1 MTAHEIFETIREAF
15 GSSTLGVNRF
25 ERALRSIRWNGQYEA
40 DGEYYFN
47 ADGVT
52 FVTTSLNP
60 FEIVDEWRRPTFMF
74 EDGSV
79 AYI

>member
-1 MTAHEIFETIREAF
+1 MTAYEIFEAIREAF
-15 GSSTLGVNRF
+15 GSSTHTVNRF
-25 ERALRSIRWNGQYEA
+25 ESAIRSIGWNGQYEE
-40 DGEYYFN
+40 DGEFYFN

-74 EDGSV
+74 DDGSV
-79 AYI
+79 LYI

>member
-1 MTAHEIFETIREAF
+1 MTAYEIFNTIREAF
-15 GSSTLGVNRF
+15 EASTPAVNRF
-25 ERALRSIRWNGQYEA
+25 ECAIRSIRWDGQFEA

-47 ADGVT
+47 ADGMT

-60 FEIVDEWRRPTFMF
+60 FEIVDEWRRPTFAF

-79 AYI
+79 FYI